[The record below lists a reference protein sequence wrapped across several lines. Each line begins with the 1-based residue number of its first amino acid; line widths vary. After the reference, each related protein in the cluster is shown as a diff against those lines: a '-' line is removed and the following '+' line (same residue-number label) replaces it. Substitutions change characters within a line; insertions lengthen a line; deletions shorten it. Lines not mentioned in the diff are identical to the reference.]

1 MLSGLAAHE
10 RDMIR
15 ERSISGT
22 ERLAHGEPWL
32 GGVVPYGYRIEGE
45 RSTAQCS
52 FRKKGSMDSRC
63 EGPHLVRGLALPY
76 GKKQT
81 KVIPLPGNT
90 PF

>member
-1 MLSGLAAHE
+1 MFTMLSGLAAHE

-45 RSTAQCS
+45 RSTAQVFLS
-52 FRKKGSMDSRC
+52 EERID
-63 EGPHLVRGLALPY
+63 GLAL
-76 GKKQT
+76 
-81 KVIPLPGNT
+81 
-90 PF
+90 